1 LKTFVQETTA
11 VISLK
16 KYWEMDPTIPGDKE
30 AGELLKATLEC
41 YCSALLVM
49 GKSGDRVCP
58 PMGSELQHGLA
69 DLARRLS
76 HKATPALVRGTG
88 KHVEEQLQQWG
99 NHTAEYF
106 KAKANDVKE
115 LLLVLARTAES
126 IGERD
131 QRNSKQFAEFTIRL
145 EKVADL
151 EDLAQVRTSL
161 MERATELKN
170 RVDQMARDSNQSV
183 AELRAEVSTYEARL
197 KTVEQLALRDSL
209 TGLANRRN
217 VEDRME
223 WRVSHQQVFCAVFLD
238 LNRFKEV
245 NDVHGHT
252 AGDNLLK
259 QFAEELRSNTRPTD
273 VVGRWGGD
281 EFILVLDCDLAG
293 ARAQIERL
301 QKWAFGEYTVKLN
314 GDADKI
320 KIRMDASIGV
330 AQWQPGESAQQVI
343 ERSDAAMYKDKKLS
357 KKANA

>member
-1 LKTFVQETTA
+1 M
-11 VISLK
+11 ISLK
-16 KYWEMDPTIPGDKE
+16 KYLDMDPTRTGDAE
-30 AGELLKATLEC
+30 AAELFKATIDS
-41 YCSALLVM
+41 YCSTLLVM

-58 PMGSELQHGLA
+58 ALGSDLQQSLA
-69 DLARRLS
+69 DLAKRMS
-76 HKATPALVRGTG
+76 HGTTPALVRGTG

-126 IGERD
+126 MGERD
-131 QRNSKQFAEFTIRL
+131 SRYTKQFSEFTMRL
-145 EKVADL
+145 QKVADL

-161 MERATELKN
+161 MQRANELKS
-170 RVDQMARDSNQSV
+170 RVDQMAEDSNRSV
-183 AELRAEVSTYEARL
+183 AQLRAEVSTYEARL
-197 KTVEQLALRDSL
+197 KTVEQLALRDGL

-223 WRVSHQQVFCAVFLD
+223 WRVAHQQMFCAVFLD

-245 NDVHGHT
+245 NDAHGHL

-273 VVGRWGGD
+273 VVARWGGD

-293 ARAQIERL
+293 ARSQIERL
-301 QKWAFGEYTVKLN
+301 QKWVFGEYTVKLN
-314 GDADKI
+314 GGAEKV
-320 KIRMDASIGV
+320 KIRMDAAIGM
-330 AQWQPGESAQQVI
+330 AQWQPGETASQVI
-343 ERSDAAMYKDKKLS
+343 ERADSAMYTDKKLS
-357 KKANA
+357 KKAHA